1 MNCPICKTVVAKL
14 PEQLHGRH
22 CKCPK
27 DEHVGLLLE
36 LFETLEHRADKLNAA
51 RRMLDLRESQLA
63 DCTRVMREVSIEMDG
78 LRKAI
83 DNRVVEAKFYTARTK
98 RGVNSGG
105 TL

>member
-36 LFETLEHRADKLNAA
+36 LFETLEHRADKLNDA
-51 RRMLDLRESQLA
+51 RRMLELREQQLA
-63 DCTRVMREVSIEMDG
+63 NALT
-78 LRKAI
+78 LRGVFDVRCSELTEKIAAIKAGKH
-83 DNRVVEAKFYTARTK
+83 AKKKAPLNYRRTK
-98 RGVNSGG
+98 
-105 TL
+105 L